1 MNLKRKIN
9 YSILVICL
17 VIAILVLVE
26 MGWEQGFTW
35 AAIAVLVGLIHVVL
49 PEGSGVLYMEEE
61 TSPLLYEMRIPEGT
75 PTELS
80 LLNEEGE
87 PLAAWDI
94 YGKNGIVIGR
104 DTGENSVTVDLNNTT
119 YASMIDVEHAVL
131 NYFNGA
137 WYIEDISTKN
147 GVSIKKSDGKKYK
160 ISYGKPC
167 RLELGD
173 IIFIGP
179 TRLQIL

>member
-61 TSPLLYEMRIPEGT
+61 TSE
-75 PTELS
+75 
-80 LLNEEGE
+80 
-87 PLAAWDI
+87 
-94 YGKNGIVIGR
+94 
-104 DTGENSVTVDLNNTT
+104 
-119 YASMIDVEHAVL
+119 
-131 NYFNGA
+131 F
-137 WYIEDISTKN
+137 
-147 GVSIKKSDGKKYK
+147 
-160 ISYGKPC
+160 
-167 RLELGD
+167 
-173 IIFIGP
+173 F
-179 TRLQIL
+179 

>member
-75 PTELS
+75 ATELS

-147 GVSIKKSDGKKYK
+147 GVSIKT
-160 ISYGKPC
+160 C
-167 RLELGD
+167 
-173 IIFIGP
+173 
-179 TRLQIL
+179 